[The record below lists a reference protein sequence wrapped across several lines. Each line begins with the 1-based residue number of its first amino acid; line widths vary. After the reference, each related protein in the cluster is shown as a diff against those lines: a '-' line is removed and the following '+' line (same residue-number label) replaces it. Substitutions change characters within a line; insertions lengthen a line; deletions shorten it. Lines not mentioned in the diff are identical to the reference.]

1 MEENET
7 HPVVVRNVL
16 DDWVEEDVEL
26 IEDCYYEYIHM
37 ELF

>member
-1 MEENET
+1 MEENDT
-7 HPVVVRNVL
+7 VIRNVL